1 MPVATGPVRAPHN
14 PHNHV
19 QFIARAL
26 QAQVRNGEV
35 ETIAHLDSV
44 RRMGLGSAAPRL
56 SSAPCAAAYC
66 RLSNL
71 LSPPAKGDNKAT
83 IAATVLKAA
92 SPGKFIP
99 KPSC

>member
-44 RRMGLGSAAPRL
+44 RRPHGPWLCGAAAPQRAMRGSFIVAFQL
-56 SSAPCAAAYC
+56 
-66 RLSNL
+66 
-71 LSPPAKGDNKAT
+71 
-83 IAATVLKAA
+83 IVA
-92 SPGKFIP
+92 SRQRRQ
-99 KPSC
+99 

>member
-1 MPVATGPVRAPHN
+1 MATGPVCAPHN

-44 RRMGLGSAAPRL
+44 RRPHGPWLCG
-56 SSAPCAAAYC
+56 AAAQQRAMRGSFYC

-83 IAATVLKAA
+83 IAATVLKTRL
-92 SPGKFIP
+92 PQQNYD
-99 KPSC
+99 